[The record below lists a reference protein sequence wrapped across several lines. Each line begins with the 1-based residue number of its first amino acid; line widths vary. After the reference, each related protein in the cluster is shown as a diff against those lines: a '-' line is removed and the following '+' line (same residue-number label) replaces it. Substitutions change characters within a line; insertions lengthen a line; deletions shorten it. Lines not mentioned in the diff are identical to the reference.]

1 MVPVRGVVIA
11 GVGMTPFVRKAGV
24 RVSTLAGQAAR
35 CAIADCAIDPRRI
48 EAVFAG
54 SGRSTAGLAQH
65 TLLQIG
71 LLNGIPAVNVE
82 NACASG
88 SSALFLA
95 WLAIASGQYDAVL
108 VVGAEMLSMG
118 SGGPIVLD
126 DEAREE
132 APALTFPA
140 WYALKANRLVQTGI
154 ATVED
159 LALVAVKNRQQGALN
174 PYAQQRE
181 PVSLETVL
189 ASRMIADPLTL
200 LQCCPSSD
208 GAAAAIVCSEQVA
221 RSLGVPLIRISGI
234 ALLSGRPHGT
244 VPDVTALAAQKAYE
258 QAGLGPEDVSVAEVH
273 DAFTVAE
280 LLHYESL
287 GFCAPGESPKLLRDR
302 TTWLGGRLPV
312 SPGGGL
318 IARGHPP
325 GATGLA
331 QIAELTWQLRGQAGP
346 RQVEGARVG
355 LAHTQGATIPT
366 LEANATQVTLLVA

>member
-1 MVPVRGVVIA
+1 
-11 GVGMTPFVRKAGV
+11 MTPFVRKAGV
-24 RVSTLAGQAAR
+24 RAPVLAGQAAQR
-35 CAIADCAIDPRRI
+35 AIADCAIDPYRI
-48 EAVFAG
+48 EAIFAG

-65 TLLQIG
+65 TLLEIG
-71 LLNGIPAVNVE
+71 LLSGIPAINVE
-82 NACASG
+82 NACASS

-108 VVGAEMLSMG
+108 VVGAETLSTE
-118 SGGPIVLD
+118 SGGPLALD

-189 ASRMIADPLTL
+189 SSRMIADPLTL

-221 RSLGVPLIRISGI
+221 RSLGVPLIRIAGI

-244 VPDVTALAAQKAYE
+244 VPDVTALAARKAYE
-258 QAGLGPEDVSVAEVH
+258 QAGIGPEDISVAEVH

-280 LLHYESL
+280 LLHYENL
-287 GFCAPGESPKLLRDR
+287 GFCAPGEAPKLLRDR
-302 TTWLGGRLPV
+302 ITWLGGRLPV

-318 IARGHPP
+318 LARGHPP